1 MSTVIINDFVG
12 KSQAPDLQFDSY
24 FYDYTVKELNDCC
37 IEDKNFLYLYYRPE
51 DFYQII
57 CSQSKEFYKQ
67 VREKKCNV
75 LIYHEGFDLFRVPE
89 IFEKNIEID
98 NVEYWKIVC
107 FFRSH
112 GIEEDRLYFVTAA
125 TGYQEDLK
133 LLEYKIIKY
142 IGDIRPVRANFC
154 HLNPML
160 VWGSNHKEFI
170 ARDKFFEKTYASL
183 SNGRPSVH
191 RYEFTKK
198 LWQQDLI
205 NDGLV
210 SMCHMSMGNKE
221 FESHLPMVYD
231 YQHNKSWRK
240 HTAENYIFDK
250 IFLWVSN
257 ETHMDNKLTLF
268 SEKTIRPILYMN
280 PFVINGD
287 VGTLAHLQDLGFKTF
302 GDFWDES
309 YDLTENIDERQKKI
323 INIIKGLKNKNLQM
337 LYSQMQSTLE
347 HNRNLLINKNWLDP
361 LHKFLQS

>member
-12 KSQAPDLQFDSY
+12 KTKATDFQFNIY
-24 FYDYTVKELNDCC
+24 FSNYIIKRLNEARV
-37 IEDKNFLYLYYRPE
+37 EDKNFLYLYYRPE

-112 GIEEDRLYFVTAA
+112 GIEEDRLYFVTSA

-142 IGDIRPVRANFC
+142 IGDIRPVRANFF
-154 HLNPML
+154 HLNTML
-160 VWGSNHKEFI
+160 VWGSKHKEFI
-170 ARDKFFEKTYASL
+170 ARNKFFEKTYASL

-221 FESHLPMVYD
+221 FESHLPIIFDNQDNLWQKNVD
-231 YQHNKSWRK
+231 
-240 HTAENYIFDK
+240 ENYIFQK
-250 IFLWVSN
+250 SFLWISN
-257 ETHMDNKLTLF
+257 ETHMENKLTLF
-268 SEKTIRPILYMN
+268 SEKTIRAILYMN
-280 PFVINGD
+280 PFVVNGD
-287 VGTLAHLQDLGFKTF
+287 VGTLAYLQDLGFKTF
-302 GDFWDES
+302 GDFLDES
-309 YDLTENIDERQKKI
+309 YDLIQNIDERQNKI
-323 INIIKGLKNKNLQM
+323 IYVIKDLKNKNLQK
-337 LYSQMQSTLE
+337 LYNQMKPILD
-347 HNRNLLINKNWLDP
+347 HNRDLLINKNWLDT